1 MAAVM
6 LLICLPV
13 RDLVRSNCLNLF
25 LCVGVVS
32 FLQSLLKGNRSG
44 EGTGEGGHATVQ
56 ERLGSLR

>member
-25 LCVGVVS
+25 LCVGVGS

-44 EGTGEGGHATVQ
+44 EGTGGHTTAQ